1 MTFQI
6 LLKKTNDQ
14 VSKLITNTHNN
25 TKEFNKPFLK
35 AAAGKRLNPC
45 ENRLVSLLDKA
56 NIMLAV
62 LLSFFINPLSSQHY
76 NF

>member
-1 MTFQI
+1 M
-6 LLKKTNDQ
+6 
-14 VSKLITNTHNN
+14 NN
-25 TKEFNKPFLK
+25 HQGNFNKPFLK

-62 LLSFFINPLSSQHY
+62 LLSFFINPLHSYHY
-76 NF
+76 HF